1 MGTLKQ
7 YSLVTYYYGIELNII
22 CVTTSRKKLSELLD
36 KPISYINRYSYS
48 IEPRVTECIENPN
61 ILYAECGLGGEAM
74 YIFKR
79 GEVKLLSEYK
89 KLIDKHRAVYPTRR
103 AYEEAKRNG

>member
-1 MGTLKQ
+1 MASLKQ
-7 YSLVTYYYGIELNII
+7 YTITKYYRGIELTVI
-22 CVTTSRKKLSELLD
+22 CVATTKKKFSELLD
-36 KPISYINRYSYS
+36 IPIGYINKYSYIN
-48 IEPRVTECIENPN
+48 EPRVIECIENPN

-89 KLIDKHRAVYPTRR
+89 ELIDKHREVYPTRR
-103 AYEEAKRNG
+103 DYDEAKGNG

>member
-1 MGTLKQ
+1 MATLKQ
-7 YSLVTYYYGIELNII
+7 FGLTYLYRGVELYVI
-22 CVTTSRKKLSELLD
+22 CVTTSKKKFAELLD
-36 KPISYINRYSYS
+36 TSPSYISSYGYSY
-48 IEPRVTECIENPN
+48 EPRTIECIENPN

-89 KLIDKHRAVYPTRR
+89 ELINKHREVYPTRR
-103 AYEEAKRNG
+103 DYDEAKGNG